1 MAICQEKPDSR
12 KGGETEI
19 WNRENEG
26 GKRVLTRG
34 EKRIVAFVITMVMS
48 FTTVFSAGFVSHA
61 EEVIQSQEMTVEA
74 GKAYETQICET
85 DGIELYE
92 FIPEKTGSYQ
102 FYSVG
107 DEDTYG
113 YIYDSEKELLVSAN
127 DGGEGMNFSI
137 EGNLEAGQ
145 TYYLAV
151 DYFLEQVQGTICW
164 HIDYKGEPQISDSIE
179 EAESEVTE
187 QVTEE
192 NQGEA
197 EVYEVEPLKEQDY
210 EYVIE
215 EDGTVT
221 ITKYTGTDEEVTI
234 PDSINGTTVSS
245 IGEYTFAENE
255 ILTKVRIP
263 KNVASLQYEAFY
275 DCTNLKNVE
284 FEEGSKLQT
293 IGQQT
298 FMGCG
303 SLENFTCPD
312 GVETIE
318 KQAFVACT
326 VLENVQF
333 NENLKTIGEHAFSN
347 TGVKSVIIPDNV
359 TLLGAGCFY
368 QCKKLESVIIGKNVK
383 TIDGV
388 TFYECSALK
397 NVKLSNVVT
406 IASDAFI
413 GTALETIEFPDTLKN
428 IGENAFSYSSLT
440 KVDIPSS
447 VESIGESAFAGCR
460 ALKEAKIGNGLAFIS
475 ESAFAGCDLES
486 IIIGNKVES
495 IKRRAFS
502 NNRNLTKITIPKNVT
517 AIEYAAFAGCTNLEV
532 IELPDTL
539 ERVDGKA
546 FEGTKWLANQKDGVV
561 YINSIAYAYK
571 NDSTKKADVEIKKGT
586 TKISGY
592 AFYEKE
598 NVATVT
604 IPEGVDEIGE
614 AAFYNSGLE
623 KVSLPD
629 SVKTLGEQAFS
640 TSFSLKEVST
650 GNGITEIPMFAF
662 NSCDIESLTIGDNVQ
677 SIGAFAFSWNTNL
690 KEVTIPKNVTSI
702 AYGAFWG
709 CNSLETITLPDA
721 LETLGARAFD
731 NTAWYDN
738 FEDGMI
744 YIDKFAYGYKGNMSE
759 NTDLEIKPGT
769 KQIVEYAFDGYSNLN
784 SVTIPDSV
792 TEISDFAFYD
802 CSNMKSVV
810 IPGTVTKIGN
820 MALGLQSSNWEN
832 GTQWSDDS
840 RGFWN
845 RGYYEPVSDFT
856 IYGEAGS
863 AAEAYA
869 EKYGLNFVKLKHTV
883 TFKDGDK
890 VLSTQEVE
898 SGEAAVPPEVPVK
911 EGYVFAGWDG
921 DYTNVKSDIIL
932 TAKWAYKDGWSK
944 DSAGNWFYYENGK
957 MVTGW
962 KQIGRD
968 YYYLHED
975 GHMASDEWIGDY
987 YIDVNGVW
995 QQNIVRA
1002 KWMNSNGKWWYRN
1015 EDGSYPAN
1023 AWKMID
1029 GKWYY
1034 FDVSGYMVTGWLQL
1048 GSTWYYL
1055 GTSGNMQTGW
1065 TQIGNQEY
1073 YFASGGVMAVGWSI
1087 IDGNYHYF
1095 YSSGVHAENTWVGS
1109 YYVKADGAMAVSEW
1123 VDNTYY
1129 VNADGIYQTG
1139 WLKLDG
1145 KWYYLNNSGAKQTGW
1160 ISVSGTWYYGE
1171 PETGALLEKE
1181 WLNDTYY
1188 FYVGGAMATGWVQID
1203 GTYYYCNASG
1213 AKVTNTW
1220 VGNYYLKADGSM
1232 AVSEWV
1238 DDGKYYVDANGVWV
1252 QKPVHQHQYELTGSD
1267 SEYLYYQCKECQ
1279 TFYQEYND
1287 IEYVIDLGNGE
1298 TTTVTGHYEIEMAQ
1312 EIFEQLNEYRVANGL
1327 TELADASEVLQEA
1340 ADIRGYEIVHTFDHI
1355 RPNGVRALSSFSAST
1370 RCCAE
1375 NIAAYQ
1381 KSAEQVMNDWKE
1393 SSGHNANM
1401 LSEYSESVAI
1411 SVFAEPYL
1419 NKYGDIRY
1427 RYYFVQFFAR

>member
-113 YIYDSEKELLVSAN
+113 YIYDSEKELLASAN
-127 DGGEGMNFSI
+127 DGGEELNFSI

-164 HIDYKGEPQISDSIE
+164 QIDYKGEPQISDSIE

-197 EVYEVEPLKEQDY
+197 EVYEAEPLKEQDY

-234 PDSINGTTVSS
+234 PDSINGTAVSS

-293 IGQQT
+293 IGQQA
-298 FMGCG
+298 FMDCG

-333 NENLKTIGEHAFSN
+333 NENLKTIGNAAFAW
-347 TGVKSVIIPDNV
+347 TGVKSITIPDN
-359 TLLGAGCFY
+359 TTTIGSGCFY
-368 QCKKLESVIIGKNVK
+368 ECGQLEEVVIGKN
-383 TIDGV
+383 IDAIESS
-388 TFYECSALK
+388 TFYRCKALK
-397 NVKLSNVVT
+397 RVLLSNVVS
-406 IASDAFI
+406 IDEYAFCQT
-413 GTALETIEFPDTLKN
+413 GLETIEFPDTLKYV
-428 IGENAFSYSSLT
+428 GEAAFASSSLI
-440 KVDIPSS
+440 KVDIPKS
-447 VESIGESAFAGCR
+447 VQSIGNRAFEGCESLKDVKIGDGLTYISEEAFSWSGIESIT
-460 ALKEAKIGNGLAFIS
+460 
-475 ESAFAGCDLES
+475 
-486 IIIGNKVES
+486 IGNKVET
-495 IKRRAFS
+495 IKKWAFWHDE
-502 NNRNLTKITIPKNVT
+502 NLKEITIPKNVVR
-517 AIEYAAFAGCTNLEV
+517 IEYGAFMDCSELKT
-532 IELPDTL
+532 IKLPDTL
-539 ERVDGKA
+539 EDLGGRA
-546 FEGTKWLANQKDGVV
+546 FDGTKW
-561 YINSIAYAYK
+561 Y
-571 NDSTKKADVEIKKGT
+571 E
-586 TKISGY
+586 
-592 AFYEKE
+592 EKE
-598 NVATVT
+598 
-604 IPEGVDEIGE
+604 D
-614 AAFYNSGLE
+614 GL
-623 KVSLPD
+623 
-629 SVKTLGEQAFS
+629 
-640 TSFSLKEVST
+640 
-650 GNGITEIPMFAF
+650 
-662 NSCDIESLTIGDNVQ
+662 
-677 SIGAFAFSWNTNL
+677 
-690 KEVTIPKNVTSI
+690 
-702 AYGAFWG
+702 
-709 CNSLETITLPDA
+709 
-721 LETLGARAFD
+721 
-731 NTAWYDN
+731 
-738 FEDGMI
+738 I
-744 YIDKFAYGYKGNMSE
+744 YVGTFAYRYKGNMPE
-759 NTDLEIKPGT
+759 NTEIIFKEGT
-769 KQIVEYAFDGYSNLN
+769 KKIVGYAFDEQKNLR
-784 SVTIPDSV
+784 SVIIPNSV
-792 TEISDFAFYD
+792 TEIGEYAFYG
-802 CSNMKSVV
+802 CLNMKSIV
-810 IPGTVTKIGN
+810 IPESVTKIADG
-820 MALGLQSSNWEN
+820 ALGILYTHYDWIEN
-832 GTQWSDDS
+832 KQYISLI
-840 RGFWN
+840 
-845 RGYYEPVSDFT
+845 PDFT

-898 SGEAAVPPEVPVK
+898 SGEAAVPPEVPAK

-944 DSAGNWFYYENGK
+944 DSTGNWFYYENGK

-1073 YFASGGVMAVGWSI
+1073 YFTSGGVMAVGWII

-1188 FYVGGAMATGWVQID
+1188 FYAGGAMATGWVQID
-1203 GTYYYCNASG
+1203 GIYYYCNASG